1 MKKLLL
7 FLRDPPLWFAAV
19 QWALTLLFVGG
30 SIAAVARGVRAV
42 WADAV
47 YALAAHSLGYGVYL
61 AVRVAPRMK
70 ADLVRRAARHA
81 VTYSFFSDYG
91 FRTQAFSLLSFV
103 LNAGY
108 ALVHLVLAVLWR
120 SVWYGDLAGY
130 YFLLGALRGGV
141 LAAGRRAGR
150 RADGD
155 AQALLGMK
163 WRIYRA
169 CGGALLLLEIALAA
183 FVTQTVMF
191 GRPQT
196 PSLVMAIASAAYTF
210 YRVVLSVVQLHKVR
224 KTGDPLLQSLRNINF
239 SNALVALFALQIT
252 LVAVTGENDSAM
264 RFLNIAMG
272 FFVCVL
278 VIALGIYMIVRAQTW
293 LHRQKEESD
302 VQG

>member
-1 MKKLLL
+1 
-7 FLRDPPLWFAAV
+7 
-19 QWALTLLFVGG
+19 
-30 SIAAVARGVRAV
+30 
-42 WADAV
+42 
-47 YALAAHSLGYGVYL
+47 
-61 AVRVAPRMK
+61 
-70 ADLVRRAARHA
+70 
-81 VTYSFFSDYG
+81 
-91 FRTQAFSLLSFV
+91 
-103 LNAGY
+103 
-108 ALVHLVLAVLWR
+108 
-120 SVWYGDLAGY
+120 
-130 YFLLGALRGGV
+130 
-141 LAAGRRAGR
+141 
-150 RADGD
+150 
-155 AQALLGMK
+155 MK

-252 LVAVTGENDSAM
+252 LVAVTGEQDGAM

>member
-1 MKKLLL
+1 
-7 FLRDPPLWFAAV
+7 
-19 QWALTLLFVGG
+19 
-30 SIAAVARGVRAV
+30 
-42 WADAV
+42 
-47 YALAAHSLGYGVYL
+47 
-61 AVRVAPRMK
+61 
-70 ADLVRRAARHA
+70 
-81 VTYSFFSDYG
+81 
-91 FRTQAFSLLSFV
+91 
-103 LNAGY
+103 
-108 ALVHLVLAVLWR
+108 
-120 SVWYGDLAGY
+120 
-130 YFLLGALRGGV
+130 
-141 LAAGRRAGR
+141 
-150 RADGD
+150 
-155 AQALLGMK
+155 MK